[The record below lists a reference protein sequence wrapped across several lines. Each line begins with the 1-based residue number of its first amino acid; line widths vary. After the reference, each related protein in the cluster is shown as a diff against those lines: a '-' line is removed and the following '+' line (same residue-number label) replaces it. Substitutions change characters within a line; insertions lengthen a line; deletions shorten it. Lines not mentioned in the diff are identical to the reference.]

1 MRREYRQS
9 AKLALR
15 SELMSGSG
23 ASGTE
28 ADRLPSRTVR
38 QMCASGARQFA
49 QSLKTAPELI
59 PGWP

>member
-38 QMCASGARQFA
+38 HESALRGFYKRRHSSEMLPS
-49 QSLKTAPELI
+49 S
-59 PGWP
+59 